1 MTALVISITL
11 LIGFIG
17 ISTVVWSFINT
28 RNKSYEEYKSR
39 KRSE

>member
-11 LIGFIG
+11 IIGFIG

-28 RNKSYEEYKSR
+28 RNKSYEDYNTR
-39 KRSE
+39 KRSK